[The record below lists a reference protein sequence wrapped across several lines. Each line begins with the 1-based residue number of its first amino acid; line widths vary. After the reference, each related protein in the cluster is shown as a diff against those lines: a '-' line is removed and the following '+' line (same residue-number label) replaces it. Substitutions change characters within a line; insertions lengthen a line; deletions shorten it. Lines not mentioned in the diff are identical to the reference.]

1 MLAQLRPIS
10 PCSRTGGRK
19 ASLEVRVEGT
29 DVLRVRRALMTL
41 VSDSIDIIK
50 VSPIRGSTR
59 VCLSVAMQREAL
71 TAVMD
76 AIIDLVPNGEFGR
89 LIPA

>member
-10 PCSRTGGRK
+10 LCSRTGSCK

-41 VSDSIDIIK
+41 ASGSIDIIK

-59 VCLSVAMQREAL
+59 VRLSVAMQREVLA
-71 TAVMD
+71 AAMS
-76 AIIDLVPNGEFGR
+76 AIMSLVPNGEFGR